1 MANCWHAL
9 AVLIL
14 RMRKELWFQHSAL
27 VFTGLPTD
35 TSNTKYT
42 VHINNKKMPIVW
54 ASISKIVNFFALL
67 TFLFLF
73 GGVSRRI
80 LNCHLLTEAG
90 VKSEDKENKAASSKD
105 TRSLSLLH
113 DVPALHLAAVRQ
125 RHDRA
130 NLLKNVGPFRR
141 GLCAR
146 RDLEIRRQLCKVDK
160 VGCNCVPA
168 FLKF

>member
-1 MANCWHAL
+1 M
-9 AVLIL
+9 
-14 RMRKELWFQHSAL
+14 
-27 VFTGLPTD
+27 
-35 TSNTKYT
+35 
-42 VHINNKKMPIVW
+42 
-54 ASISKIVNFFALL
+54 
-67 TFLFLF
+67 
-73 GGVSRRI
+73 GVSRRI

-168 FLKF
+168 FLKV

>member
-1 MANCWHAL
+1 MVSAQCTYVHWLTNRHKQYQIHCSYLKITRCPQYEHL
-9 AVLIL
+9 FLRLLIFSL
-14 RMRKELWFQHSAL
+14 CG
-27 VFTGLPTD
+27 T
-35 TSNTKYT
+35 
-42 VHINNKKMPIVW
+42 
-54 ASISKIVNFFALL
+54 LL

-168 FLKF
+168 FLKV